1 MKRYLQNFWQNFW
14 SKQEG
19 TAAMEAAML
28 FPILITLLM
37 GVYDLGNGIILSQ
50 KTITAT
56 QIAAD
61 LLARDQSV
69 NNNELDNS
77 IEAARLAFQPYRL
90 NEFGIDI
97 VSIRFDQN
105 RMPQILW
112 RETRDMPANNEAVT
126 NTNGIGDMGEGMMI
140 VTVRYTYKP
149 YFVKFFTS
157 DIEMQE
163 VAYSRGRRSPTV
175 TRD

>member
-1 MKRYLQNFWQNFW
+1 MKHLIQNFWNRQD
-14 SKQEG
+14 G
-19 TAAMEAAML
+19 TAAMEAVML

-69 NNNELDNS
+69 NNSELENS
-77 IEAARLAFQPYRL
+77 IEAARLAFEPYRL

-126 NTNGIGDMGEGMMI
+126 NTNGIGDNGEGMVI
-140 VTVRYTYKP
+140 VTVRYTYQP

-157 DIEMQE
+157 AIDMQE

-175 TRD
+175 TRE